1 MRRIHTTK
9 PGHGWVQKQRRVHT
23 QRKVHTQRRVHTQ
36 RSLCAATLVSAHA
49 CIRARTLRAHGR
61 THAPPTRTL
70 RPRSLGPRT
79 LRPEEETSS
88 LHAHCQEDESAR
100 TGRWTRRRQPQR
112 RRPRRSKR
120 RGGAQEGGGLEG
132 GGRDDDHGGEQAH
145 TDLRGRH
152 RESATAQTRE
162 GQAGR
167 GSRGQTKRRRHT
179 GPGEKSPAE
188 DRSADKIVR
197 MQHEE
202 RSLGSEA
209 GMHDL
214 SQKHNTRR
222 K

>member
-1 MRRIHTTK
+1 MPWTT
-9 PGHGWVQKQRRVHT
+9 V
-23 QRKVHTQRRVHTQ
+23 
-36 RSLCAATLVSAHA
+36 
-49 CIRARTLRAHGR
+49 
-61 THAPPTRTL
+61 
-70 RPRSLGPRT
+70 
-79 LRPEEETSS
+79 RPEVETCS
-88 LHAHCQEDESAR
+88 LLALCQEDECQDR
-100 TGRWTRRRQPQR
+100 TVDATAAASTATAVKVI
-112 RRPRRSKR
+112 SKR
-120 RGGAQEGGGLEG
+120 RSRLEGGGLEG

-188 DRSADKIVR
+188 DRGADKIVR